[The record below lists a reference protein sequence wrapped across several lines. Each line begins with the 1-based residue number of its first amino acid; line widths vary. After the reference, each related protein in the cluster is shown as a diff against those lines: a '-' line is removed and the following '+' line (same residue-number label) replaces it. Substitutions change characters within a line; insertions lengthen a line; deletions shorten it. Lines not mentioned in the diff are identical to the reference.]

1 MEFSRVFEEV
11 LGHPPYGWQAE
22 LGSSEHCPNR
32 LLRIPTGF
40 GKTKGILMAWA
51 WNRILRQD
59 PAWPRRLVW
68 CLPMRSL
75 VEQTETEIRA
85 ALIELDLLWDGQADH
100 VGKVG
105 THALMGGVEA
115 QAWQLFPEACAVL
128 IGTQDMLLSRSLN
141 RGYGAGR
148 ARWPVDFG
156 LLNQDAL
163 WIMDEVQLM
172 DVGLATSAQMQAFR
186 EEDRTGQK
194 ELRPCRT
201 WWMSAT
207 LQPSWLQT
215 VDTVAMLED
224 MPAQVEIPADARRGG
239 LWQVTKALGI
249 QQITEDKTGAEVAAL
264 VQHAHQPGTLTLVV
278 MNTVERAVAVHRQLE
293 GLMAGANVDLRLVH
307 SRFRPAE
314 RAAWRTEF
322 LAKDAHLPPQGR
334 ILVATQVIEA
344 GVDLSARTLV
354 TDLAPWSS
362 LVQRFGR
369 CARYAGETGSVIVLD
384 RGLQDKDQKKA
395 MPYDLADLAQ
405 ARKAL
410 DGLGDVAPAAI
421 EAFEDQI
428 RLAPDRL
435 RALYPYRPQYLL
447 LRREWEDLF
456 DTAPDLS
463 GTDLDVSRFIR
474 SGEEHD
480 CLVFW
485 RAIPESG
492 PGDDWSPTREEL
504 CPVPFLKARDWL
516 CGARSGGSEP
526 RAIKRITPRTG
537 ASPRPVAWVWDWID
551 GTWKRD
557 SSRRD
562 LQPGRIVLVDPAFGG
577 YSAGS
582 GWDPERRPAPPLAAE
597 TPAPQDRADHSQD
610 REDLSE
616 AAWTPIATHG
626 AEVGAM
632 AGSLAAQVG
641 LGQEL
646 IDLLE
651 TAGLWHDVGKS
662 HRCFQG
668 SIRLPGLRPERQD
681 LAKAPQAA
689 WSRAH
694 LYRSDSNPEEH
705 RPGFRHEFAS
715 ALALFAALQTG
726 NPAHGGLSPRSSE
739 LLGPF
744 PHQQPERGPIGW
756 EQRFSGWDAHRFN
769 LLAYL
774 VASHHGKVRL
784 RLQASPKDQDYRDA
798 DGLGLPIQGVR
809 EADQLPAIAGPGGA
823 VLVPA
828 LQLTLDPAHLGLSD
842 TTGPSWTE
850 RTIAL
855 LRTHGPG
862 ALAFL
867 ETLLRAAD
875 VRVSAA
881 MTTPVQEPKP

>member
-1 MEFSRVFEEV
+1 MEFRRVFEDV

-22 LGSSEHCPNR
+22 LGNSEHCSNR

-40 GKTKGILMAWA
+40 GKTKGILMAWV

-59 PAWPRRLVW
+59 PTWPRRLVW

-75 VEQTETEIRA
+75 VEQTEIEIRA
-85 ALIELDLLWDGQADH
+85 ALMEMGLHWDGQTVHA
-100 VGKVG
+100 GKVG
-105 THALMGGVEA
+105 THVLMGGVEA
-115 QAWQLFPEACAVL
+115 QAWQLHPEACAVL

-186 EEDRTGQK
+186 DDDLAGQK

-207 LQPSWLQT
+207 LQPSWLHT
-215 VDTVAMLED
+215 VDTLSMLEA
-224 MPAQVEIPADARRGG
+224 MPAQVEISADARRGG
-239 LWQVTKALGI
+239 LWQVTKALII
-249 QQITEDKTGAEVAAL
+249 QPITDDKAGTEVAAI
-264 VQHAHQPGTLTLVV
+264 VQQAHQPGTLTLVV
-278 MNTVERAVAVHRQLE
+278 LNTVERAVEVHRQLG
-293 GLMAGANVDLRLVH
+293 GLVAGAGVDLRLIH

-314 RAAWRTEF
+314 RASWRAEF
-322 LAKDAHLPPQGR
+322 LAKDAQLPPQGR

-344 GVDLSARTLV
+344 GVDLSAHTLV

-369 CARYAGETGSVIVLD
+369 CARYVGENGLVIVLD
-384 RGLQDKDQKKA
+384 RGFQAKDQKKA
-395 MPYDLADLAQ
+395 LPYALADLIQ
-405 ARKAL
+405 ARKTL
-410 DGLGDVAPAAI
+410 DGFHDVAPAAI
-421 EAFEDQI
+421 EAFEDRI
-428 RLAPDRL
+428 RQAPNL
-435 RALYPYRPQYLL
+435 QQALYPFQPQYIL

-474 SGEEHD
+474 SGEDHD

-485 RAIPESG
+485 RTIPESG
-492 PGDDWSPTREEL
+492 PAADWSPTREEL

-516 CGARSGGSEP
+516 CGPRSGGSEP
-526 RAIKRITPRTG
+526 RAIKRITPRPG
-537 ASPRPVAWVWDWID
+537 ASPRPVAWVWDWVD

-562 LQPGRIVLVDPAFGG
+562 LLPGRIVLVDPAFGG
-577 YSAGS
+577 YATGS
-582 GWDPERRPAPPLAAE
+582 GWDPDRRPAPPLAAW
-597 TPAPQDRADHSQD
+597 TPPPQDLADHSQD

-626 AEVGAM
+626 AEVGAL
-632 AGSLAAQVG
+632 ASSLAGQVG
-641 LGQEL
+641 LGKEL
-646 IDLLE
+646 VDLLDL
-651 TAGLWHDVGKS
+651 AGLWHDVGKS

-668 SIRLPGLRPERQD
+668 SIRLPGLRPGRQD

-689 WSRAH
+689 WSRNY
-694 LYRSDSNPEEH
+694 LYRSDSVPEEY
-705 RPGFRHEFAS
+705 RPGFRHELAS
-715 ALALFAALQTG
+715 ALALFAALQAG
-726 NPAHGGLSPRSSE
+726 NPDHDGLSPRASE
-739 LLGPF
+739 LLGTPTQ
-744 PHQQPERGPIGW
+744 QQPERGPIGW
-756 EQRFSGWDAHRFN
+756 EQRFSGLDAHQFN

-784 RLQASPKDQDYRDA
+784 RLQASPKDQDYRDT

-809 EADQLPAIAGPGGA
+809 EADQLPGIAGPGDT
-823 VLVPA
+823 VLVPI
-828 LQLTLDPAHLGLSD
+828 QF
-842 TTGPSWTE
+842 
-850 RTIAL
+850 I
-855 LRTHGPG
+855 
-862 ALAFL
+862 
-867 ETLLRAAD
+867 
-875 VRVSAA
+875 
-881 MTTPVQEPKP
+881 